1 MRSVVTMC
9 VMTAMSA
16 AVATTS
22 AAETPLNLLFFGN
35 SFTQG
40 YAPGT
45 APGGGDLY
53 YNVPDAIKSY
63 ATADGHVAPRIVQE
77 TLGGSNLSYHVTQ
90 AQTKPQETVAN
101 TGGSPWSY
109 VVLQDESL
117 RPADKTSDANAIAQF
132 RADSKTLSDLVRANN
147 SPSAATIMYQTWAR
161 GPVSTVYPNTYS
173 TPGAMQTDLTKNYA
187 LAGTSLNTAYGY
199 DEARVAPVGDAF
211 GTLNFDSALLY
222 NADAR
227 HSTVFGYRLSA
238 AVLYRTI
245 YNEKISD
252 IPYSAVQSWIGLT
265 AGQYAQIQSVAD
277 SVAIPEPA
285 AAGAAAV
292 GASALLGR
300 RRASVNR

>member
-9 VMTAMSA
+9 
-16 AVATTS
+16 AVATIS
-22 AAETPLNLLFFGN
+22 AAAVSAPAAETPLNLLFFGN

-63 ATADGHVAPRIVQE
+63 AVADGHVAPRIVQE

-117 RPADKTSDANAIAQF
+117 RPADKTSDPAAIAQF
-132 RADSKTLSDLVRANN
+132 RADAKTLSDLVRSNN
-147 SPSAATIMYQTWAR
+147 SPNAGTIMYQTWAR
-161 GPVSTVYPNTYS
+161 APASTVYPGTYT
-173 TPGAMQTDLTKNYA
+173 TPAAMQADLVKNYA
-187 LAGTSLNTAYGY
+187 LASTNLNTAYGY
-199 DEARVAPVGDAF
+199 GESSVAPVGEAF
-211 GTLNFDSALLY
+211 GELNFDSTSLY

-227 HSTVFGYRLSA
+227 HSTMFGYRLSA

-245 YNEKISD
+245 YGEKISD
-252 IPYSAVQSWIGLT
+252 IPYSAVQSWIGVS
-265 AGQYAQIQSVAD
+265 AVQYAQIQSVAD
-277 SVAIPEPA
+277 SLAVPEPA
-285 AAGAAAV
+285 AAGAAAA
-292 GASALLGR
+292 GASVLLGR
-300 RRASVNR
+300 RRPVVTR